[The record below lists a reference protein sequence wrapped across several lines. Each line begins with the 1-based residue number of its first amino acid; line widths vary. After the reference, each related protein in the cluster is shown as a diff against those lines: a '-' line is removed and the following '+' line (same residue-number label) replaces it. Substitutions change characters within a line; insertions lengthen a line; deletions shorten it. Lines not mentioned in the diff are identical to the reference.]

1 MAITE
6 AMLAQALLDYFQ
18 QERVIEDFEVFLE
31 QSYDLGGDVEVSW
44 HDCVSGRVLAVEVRR
59 FSQGGGI
66 TWERPF
72 TMKIEK
78 MP

>member
-18 QERVIEDFEVFLE
+18 QDRVREDFEVFLDD
-31 QSYDLGGDVEVSW
+31 SYDLGGDVEVSW
-44 HDCVSGRVLAVEVRR
+44 DDRVPGRALRVEVRR
-59 FSQGGGI
+59 ISPVGGI

-72 TMKIEK
+72 TIRINRF
-78 MP
+78 P